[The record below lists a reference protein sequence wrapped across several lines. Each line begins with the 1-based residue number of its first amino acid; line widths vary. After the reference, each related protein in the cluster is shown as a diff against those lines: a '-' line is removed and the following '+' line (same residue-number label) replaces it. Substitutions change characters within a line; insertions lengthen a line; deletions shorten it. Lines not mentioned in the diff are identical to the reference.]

1 MSRNSHPEQTR
12 NLIID
17 TAMQLFLEQGYEHTS
32 IQDII
37 NHLGGLSKG
46 AIYHHFKSKEDIIMA
61 VADKIYSNS
70 GTELYKIANR
80 TDLTGKEKLKL
91 LFQSSLSYPGQKEM
105 FQTAPDMLMNP
116 KLLVLYLHNIIQKEA
131 VDLLQR
137 VIEEGIADGSI
148 QTDYPKQLTEIL
160 LLTVNLWLNPM
171 VYHCEPSEMTEKV
184 KFYQYMMKQLNLDII
199 ENDMID
205 SLQEFSSIYQ
215 NKRNSKT

>member
-1 MSRNSHPEQTR
+1 MSRNNHPEQTR

-91 LFQSSLSYPGQKEM
+91 LFQSSLNYPGQKEM

-116 KLLVLYLHNIIQKEA
+116 KLLVLYLRDNMQKEA
-131 VDLLQR
+131 VELLQR
-137 VIEEGIADGSI
+137 VMEEGIADGSI
-148 QTDYPKQLTEIL
+148 QTDYPKQLTEVL
-160 LLTVNLWLNPM
+160 LLTANLWLNPM
-171 VYHCEPSEMTEKV
+171 VYHCEPSEMVEKV

-205 SLQEFSSIYQ
+205 SLQEFSNIYQ
-215 NKRNSKT
+215 NKTNSKT